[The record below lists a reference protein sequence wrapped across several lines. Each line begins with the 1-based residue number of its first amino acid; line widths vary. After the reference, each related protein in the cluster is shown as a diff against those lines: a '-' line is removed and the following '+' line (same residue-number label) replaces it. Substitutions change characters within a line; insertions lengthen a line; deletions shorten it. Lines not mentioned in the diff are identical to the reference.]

1 MTPRTPP
8 YVNKPR
14 ESCSAG
20 FVEKSVSTG
29 TESSMTGKWEDLRL
43 RIKNFRSLPKCEEM
57 SCSALCPATCRRL
70 CSRRVDGTSL
80 RYVRSTAVSHM
91 FSVGMM
97 ENGASDGRGTP
108 RESPRFSFF
117 EEIFCLLFFDSI
129 CCGEVRVGRRP
140 QRRDV
145 CTGTLHNGKHR
156 TDHINQKASHDESQS
171 DKDQD

>member
-108 RESPRFSFF
+108 RESPRFSWPNLINML
-117 EEIFCLLFFDSI
+117 EAEIRAARIHRKYLLSNQPSSTCSFSNSI
-129 CCGEVRVGRRP
+129 SSW
-140 QRRDV
+140 DV
-145 CTGTLHNGKHR
+145 P
-156 TDHINQKASHDESQS
+156 A
-171 DKDQD
+171 